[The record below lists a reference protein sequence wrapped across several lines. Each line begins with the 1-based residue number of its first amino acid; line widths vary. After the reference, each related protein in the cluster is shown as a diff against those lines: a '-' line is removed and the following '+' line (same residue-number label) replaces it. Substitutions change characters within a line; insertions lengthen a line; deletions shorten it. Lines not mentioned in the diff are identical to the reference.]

1 MTRLVD
7 QLKKINNQWLF
18 DSLYSYHKSAPLK
31 FLKKSNLQTF
41 VLPNKQHSWWK
52 NRAASARMCVCHV
65 LTVIACML
73 NPSPSCLHATMA
85 SLVVQPSLHTLP
97 HRCPTR
103 TSTRPSYCE
112 RPPDRRTCNHNLRH
126 VKHTHTLPRSP
137 SLLPFTAYPHT
148 QKHNPAEKNGGLI
161 YTWSDLAQN
170 IHIICGKFNYCC
182 GQKIW

>member
-1 MTRLVD
+1 MD

-18 DSLYSYHKSAPLK
+18 DTAPTKVLHLYSRTKVIYKRSCWLK
-31 FLKKSNLQTF
+31 NSIPVERIELRL
-41 VLPNKQHSWWK
+41 
-52 NRAASARMCVCHV
+52 RALCICHV

-73 NPSPSCLHATMA
+73 NPSPSCLHATKA

-126 VKHTHTLPRSP
+126 VKHSHLTPLTLSP
-137 SLLPFTAYPHT
+137 AIRCLPT
-148 QKHNPAEKNGGLI
+148 
-161 YTWSDLAQN
+161 YTDRRP
-170 IHIICGKFNYCC
+170 C
-182 GQKIW
+182 

>member
-1 MTRLVD
+1 
-7 QLKKINNQWLF
+7 
-18 DSLYSYHKSAPLK
+18 
-31 FLKKSNLQTF
+31 
-41 VLPNKQHSWWK
+41 
-52 NRAASARMCVCHV
+52 MCVCHV

-126 VKHTHTLPRSP
+126 VKHTHILPRSP
-137 SLLPFTAYPHT
+137 ICLLPSAAYPHT
-148 QKHNPAEKNGGLI
+148 QTDGPAEKTRGLI
-161 YTWSDLAQN
+161 YKTHTRSDLTRNSMDFILQDY
-170 IHIICGKFNYCC
+170 IYSEGKKLFDPLLILYVFPLT
-182 GQKIW
+182 KK